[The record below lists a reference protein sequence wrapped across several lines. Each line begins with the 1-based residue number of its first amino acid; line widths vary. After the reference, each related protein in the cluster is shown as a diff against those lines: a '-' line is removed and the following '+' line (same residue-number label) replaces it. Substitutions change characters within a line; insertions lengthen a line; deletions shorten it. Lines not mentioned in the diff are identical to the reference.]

1 MIVKVCGITSREDAL
16 DAIAAGAN
24 ALGFNFWPSSPR
36 YISADRAAEFVPA
49 LPAGLLRVGVFVNAT
64 AAEIAE
70 AAQRAALDIVQLHGA
85 SEAPAGLRRWRA
97 AAVKPGFDPA
107 IALSDTGAEAF
118 LLDAPSG
125 DRHGGTGQ
133 TYDWNLIRGLR
144 QRIVLAG
151 GLDGANVAR
160 AIETAQPWG
169 VDACS
174 RLEAAPG
181 RKDPAR
187 VAAFVQA
194 ALDAAAIAHSSS

>member
-1 MIVKVCGITSREDAL
+1 MIIKVCGITTQADSLA
-16 DAIAAGAN
+16 AIAAGAN

-36 YISADRAAEFVPA
+36 YLSVDRAAEFVPA
-49 LPAGLLRVGVFVNAT
+49 LPAGVLRVGVFVNAS
-64 AAEIAE
+64 AAEIVE
-70 AAQRAALDIVQLHGA
+70 AAERAALDIVQLHGA

-107 IALSDTGAEAF
+107 TSLADTAAEAF
-118 LLDAPSG
+118 LLDAPAG
-125 DRHGGTGQ
+125 DRHGGTGA

-151 GLDGANVAR
+151 GLDAGNVAR
-160 AIETAQPWG
+160 AIETAEPWG

-174 RLEAAPG
+174 RLESSPG

-194 ALDAAAIAHSSS
+194 ARQAAAITHSSS